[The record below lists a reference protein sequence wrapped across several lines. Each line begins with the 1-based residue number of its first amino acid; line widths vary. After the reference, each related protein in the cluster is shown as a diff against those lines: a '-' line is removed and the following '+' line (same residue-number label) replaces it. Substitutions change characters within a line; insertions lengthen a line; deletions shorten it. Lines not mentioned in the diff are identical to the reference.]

1 MITTNANARPDRRD
15 ALLRTAIL
23 GGCLLAFGGQAWA
36 HTFCATNAAQLRAAL
51 ADVSDGGA
59 YNAEENTIYISGGT
73 HHTNGKEFFYS
84 STDPHTLNIIGTGEQ
99 ACGVIEQKASLTILD
114 GDDKSRVFETHS
126 TRGAVLFQYLTI
138 QHGNVGENEHGGGL
152 LMNDL
157 VGDNGQPLVNLVIIR
172 DNHAYI
178 DGGFL
183 IGNGGNFGIDFLNNL
198 VVRNSADIAD
208 GGGGIVYDG
217 ANGTGTRI
225 NSNTFAD
232 NKVVHHPAGEVGGLY
247 VHTAT
252 PDTMS
257 NNIFWNNSGFDVK
270 SDIAALVDDDY
281 GTDFSAPAAGS
292 SGNLQV
298 NPHFVGPANFRLSA
312 SSPLLGMGTLNPP
325 GGYLSGIDIRA
336 KPRTVNG
343 TVDIGAYERQAGASS
358 TDDDSVD
365 DADTD

>member
-1 MITTNANARPDRRD
+1 MISKTANTQSIRRD
-15 ALLRTAIL
+15 VIRATLV
-23 GGCLLAFGGQAWA
+23 GGCLLAVGGVAQA
-36 HTFCATNAAQLRAAL
+36 HTFCASNATQLRAAL
-51 ADVSDGGA
+51 ADASDGGV
-59 YNAEENTIYISGGT
+59 YNAEDNTIYISGGT
-73 HHTNGKEFFYS
+73 HHTNGQEFLFS
-84 STDPHTLNIIGTGEQ
+84 STDPHTLNIVGTGTQ
-99 ACGVIEQKASLTILD
+99 ACAVIKQRASLTILD

-138 QHGNVGENEHGGGL
+138 QHGNVGKNEHGGGL

-198 VVRNSADIAD
+198 VVRNSADVAD

-217 ANGTGTRI
+217 TNGSGTRI

-232 NKVVHHPAGEVGGLY
+232 NKVVQHPADEIGGLY
-247 VHTAT
+247 VHTVT

-257 NNIFWNNSGFDVK
+257 DNIFWNNSGFDVK
-270 SDIAALVDDDY
+270 SDIAALVDNDY
-281 GTDFSAPAAGS
+281 GTDFNVPGAGS

-298 NPHFVGPANFRLSA
+298 NPHFVGTANFRLSA
-312 SSPLLGMGTLNPP
+312 SSPLLGMGTVNPP

-336 KPRTVNG
+336 KIRTVNG
-343 TVDIGAYERQAGASS
+343 LVDIGAYERQAGANS
-358 TDDDSVD
+358 TDDDSVG